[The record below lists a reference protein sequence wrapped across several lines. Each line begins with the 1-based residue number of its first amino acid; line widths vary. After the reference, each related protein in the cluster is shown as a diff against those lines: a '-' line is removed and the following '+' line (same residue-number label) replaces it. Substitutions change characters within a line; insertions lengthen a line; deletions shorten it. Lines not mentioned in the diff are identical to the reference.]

1 DYSAPA
7 VGPRGRTAC
16 FSGDSSL
23 SYLTYKRQ
31 SRFHPLSL
39 PLPIPYFQMPLSR
52 NSVALITASSAGL
65 GAATAKALA
74 ASGVRVVINYNSNQ
88 AKADTI
94 LQELQDLQ
102 PTSSSTEKET
112 TPRFHAIRADV
123 SQRSSLFSLIE
134 ETVKVMGRLD
144 LLVSNHGWTKIRDFA
159 DLDDNVE
166 ESDWDTCFNM
176 NVKSHL
182 WAFHAA
188 RKYLDESEG
197 SFITTASLAGVVP
210 SGSSVAYSV
219 TKAAQIHLVKSLAKI
234 SGPRIRVNSVSPG
247 LLLTEWGRQF
257 PAEKVQITTN
267 KAVLKRTATIED
279 VANQIL
285 CLANS
290 SSQTGT
296 NSVIDAGFILG

>member
-1 DYSAPA
+1 M
-7 VGPRGRTAC
+7 
-16 FSGDSSL
+16 
-23 SYLTYKRQ
+23 
-31 SRFHPLSL
+31 
-39 PLPIPYFQMPLSR
+39 PLPKD
-52 NSVALITASSAGL
+52 SVALVTASSAGL

-74 ASGVRVVINYNSNQ
+74 ASGIRVVINYHTNAS
-88 AKADTI
+88 KATA
-94 LQELQDLQ
+94 LLQDLQ
-102 PTSSSTEKET
+102 ALQPSPSPSPPSSEE

-123 SQRSSLFSLIE
+123 SQRASLISLVE

-144 LLVSNHGWTKIRDFA
+144 VVVSNQGWTKIRDFF
-159 DLDDNVE
+159 DLDDNVD

-188 RKYLDESEG
+188 RKYLEESEG

-210 SGSSVAYSV
+210 SGSSIAYSV

-247 LLLTEWGRQF
+247 LLLTEWGLQF
-257 PAEKVQITTN
+257 PKEKVEKTTN

-290 SSQTGT
+290 NSQTGT

>member
-1 DYSAPA
+1 
-7 VGPRGRTAC
+7 
-16 FSGDSSL
+16 
-23 SYLTYKRQ
+23 
-31 SRFHPLSL
+31 
-39 PLPIPYFQMPLSR
+39 MPLSR
-52 NSVALITASSAGL
+52 HSVALVTASSAGL

-74 ASGVRVVINYNSNQ
+74 ASGIRVVINYHTNAS
-88 AKADTI
+88 KAST
-94 LQELQDLQ
+94 LLQDLQ
-102 PTSSSTEKET
+102 ALQPSSPSPSSPSSPSPEQ

-123 SQRSSLFSLIE
+123 SQRSSLTSLID

-144 LLVSNHGWTKIRDFA
+144 VLVSNQGWTKIRDFT

-210 SGSSVAYSV
+210 SGSSIAYSV

-247 LLLTEWGRQF
+247 LLLTEWGLQF
-257 PAEKVQITTN
+257 PKEKVEKTTN
-267 KAVLKRTATIED
+267 KAVLKKLATIED